1 MSTTPTPKIT
11 SAPLLRANQMRLSE
25 RGKSSG
31 RKVATAAATTASTS
45 APATAIQNADA
56 RCAEMMRRGET
67 AVARPTR
74 GGKRRT
80 RSANERRARD
90 YAESLARRYSDETL
104 KHLDAAQPQ
113 GDAGQAL
120 YALVDRLLHRDR

>member
-1 MSTTPTPKIT
+1 MLYGLERSPELRDLYAT
-11 SAPLLRANQMRLSE
+11 SAPFDEAQVEQAVSLL
-25 RGKSSG
+25 
-31 RKVATAAATTASTS
+31 
-45 APATAIQNADA
+45 DA
-56 RCAEMMRRGET
+56 VG
-67 AVARPTR
+67 
-74 GGKRRT
+74 
-80 RSANERRARD
+80 ARD